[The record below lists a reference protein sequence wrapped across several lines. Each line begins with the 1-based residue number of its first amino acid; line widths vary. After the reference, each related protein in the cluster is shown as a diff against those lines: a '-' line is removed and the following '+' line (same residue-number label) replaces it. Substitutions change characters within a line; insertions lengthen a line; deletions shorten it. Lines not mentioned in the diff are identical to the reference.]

1 MVLVSQKE
9 RDEISTIVALRPLRV
24 AGVRVPGPE
33 PSNFGRSPR
42 RDGGTA
48 RKDRHS
54 ALAVKLARPLI
65 VKSSVRLVND
75 RDRAKILREATCDQH
90 FFPQPIR
97 VRTQNPRRFTAKGT
111 ELIVKGLILAQN
123 ERWRR
128 GLGMQVERAAR
139 PVA

>member
-1 MVLVSQKE
+1 MVLVSQIE

-33 PSNFGRSPR
+33 PSEPGRSLGK
-42 RDGGTA
+42 DGGTA

-54 ALAVKLARPLI
+54 ALAVHLVWPLI
-65 VKSSVRLVND
+65 VKSSARLVND
-75 RDRAKILREATCDQH
+75 RDPIKILREATCDQH

-97 VRTQNPRRFTAKGT
+97 VRTQNRRRFTAKGT